1 MSDQNDPMP
10 QLDAESGFSEE
21 ERSEIRRYIDSVAS
35 SNRIEAD
42 RAAFDRKRARPGLA
56 VPLVV
61 NASAVVGVLLAIV
74 ILRAAFVR
82 DERTVQ
88 QDAVQFASIEGRLIR
103 ELQAESQALL
113 LSKEQEIEQVR
124 SQLVSLEREQVLLE
138 SEFAERIA
146 ERELE
151 LRQQIEAEIATERAR
166 LIAEGLNSEQID
178 RLMEAFEAEREA
190 YYQEQIA
197 RFRDE
202 LERERSALEADIA
215 RLRNEYQRRLADL
228 QSERDSLMSEFRQRE
243 DDLRVQLEQRTRVL
257 EIARVEATVGLES
270 AQRELAQRERDS
282 REVES
287 VQRQIVGQFE
297 AIQAAVLAGTPD
309 AAMNRIDALIAYLN
323 EDQVVR
329 LEPLARRR
337 EMDLFVLRQLR
348 TTIAQSIAAP
358 DTGSV
363 TQELRL
369 ISQIRRL
376 SGEADDAADPAVA
389 RERLDGLLRTLPE
402 VARAHEQV
410 VRQVRDEA
418 VDEVRQSER
427 ALLATSAGDAATLAA
442 AGAYSQALD
451 VYVGALEAL
460 PAVAPDLDRL
470 VADLLRVGYAMTEYV
485 IDGTRQNEV
494 AAIAARAAVD
504 VGAERQ
510 RLEQRIA
517 EAIDAAVRARD
528 ARLAV
533 EIADLNARIAALT
546 AEAAALRAESPQAT
560 GFVAVT
566 DEEYE
571 RLTRVEREAAAERD
585 RLTEALR
592 RTNANLAET
601 ERDRASLELQRDRLI
616 DERSALRARYTEF
629 AAAQEN
635 AIARGDALGIANAR
649 DAFFLSSELDLFLPG
664 LSALI
669 DQYDQQFAADQ
680 SVAGLSAFEVNEVVE
695 ELSMPLTAAQRQALL
710 DNAIDSA
717 IADGNDT
724 LARFLALLSDLVNS
738 IAAP

>member
-1 MSDQNDPMP
+1 MSDQHDPMP

-21 ERSEIRRYIDSVAS
+21 ERSEIRRYIDSIAS
-35 SNRIEAD
+35 TNRIEAD
-42 RAAFDRKRARPGLA
+42 RARFDRKTARPGLA
-56 VPLVV
+56 IPLVV
-61 NASAVVGVLLAIV
+61 NISAVVGVLLAIV

-82 DERTVQ
+82 DERSVQ

-113 LSKEQEIEQVR
+113 MSKEQEIEQVR
-124 SQLVSLEREQVLLE
+124 GQLLSLEREQALLE
-138 SEFAERIA
+138 TEFAGRIA

-151 LRQQIEAEIATERAR
+151 LRQQIEAEIASERAR

-178 RLMEAFEAEREA
+178 RLMQEFEAEREA
-190 YYQEQIA
+190 YYQRQIA
-197 RFRDE
+197 LFRGE

-215 RLRNEYQRRLADL
+215 RLRNEYQRRLTEL
-228 QSERDSLMSEFRQRE
+228 QAERDSLFAEFRQRE

-257 EIARVEATVGLES
+257 EIARVEATAGLEA
-270 AQRELAQRERDS
+270 AQRELVQRERDT

-297 AIQAAVLAGTPD
+297 AIQAAVTAGSPGVAVD
-309 AAMNRIDALIAYLN
+309 RIDALIAYLN
-323 EDQVVR
+323 DDQVVR

-348 TTIAQSIAAP
+348 TTIAQSIAAA
-358 DTGSV
+358 DVGSV

-402 VARAHEQV
+402 VARAHDRV
-410 VRQVRDEA
+410 VRQVRDDA
-418 VDEVRQSER
+418 VDEIRQTER
-427 ALLATSAGDAATLAA
+427 TLLATSTNDATTLAA

-451 VYVGALEAL
+451 VYVSALQAL

-470 VADLLRVGYAMTEYV
+470 VADLLRVGYAMSEYV
-485 IDGTRQNEV
+485 IDGTRPAEV
-494 AAIAARAAVD
+494 AAIAARAALD
-504 VGAERQ
+504 IQAERRQ
-510 RLEQRIA
+510 LEQRIA
-517 EAIDAAVRARD
+517 DAIDAAVRARE
-528 ARLAV
+528 AQLGV
-533 EIADLNARIAALT
+533 EIADLNARIAAL
-546 AEAAALRAESPQAT
+546 RGESPDTA
-560 GFVAVT
+560 GFVALP

-571 RLTRVEREAAAERD
+571 RLTTVERQAAAERE
-585 RLTEALR
+585 RLTEELR
-592 RTNANLAET
+592 RTSAALATT
-601 ERDRASLELQRDRLI
+601 ERDRASLLIQRDRLI

-629 AAAQEN
+629 ASAQQS
-635 AIARGDALGIANAR
+635 AIARGDSVGIANAR

-680 SVAGLSAFEVNEVVE
+680 SAIGLSAFEVNEVIE
-695 ELSMPLTAAQRQALL
+695 ELTVPLTAAQRRALL
-710 DNAIDSA
+710 DNAIDTA
-717 IADGNDT
+717 LDDGNDT
-724 LARFLALLSDLVNS
+724 LARFLALLADLVAVIS
-738 IAAP
+738 AR